1 MLLQVLARSSISDIW
16 LLRVRLILRCLGSAA
31 LSAQALLGSLV
42 VVNPD
47 ILLLSG
53 EEVCVSRSL
62 IVGCVKLAEGLVD
75 RLVAHVGQH
84 LRKHGFR
91 LIERLVL
98 VLLLWC
104 LQVAQRGMV

>member
-16 LLRVRLILRCLGSAA
+16 LLRVQLILWYLSSTA
-31 LSAQALLGSLV
+31 LSAQALLGSLG

-47 ILLLSG
+47 VLLLSG
-53 EEVCVSRSL
+53 EKICMSRSL

-75 RLVAHVGQH
+75 RLVAHVGQN

-98 VLLLWC
+98 VLLLWR

>member
-1 MLLQVLARSSISDIW
+1 M
-16 LLRVRLILRCLGSAA
+16 ILRCLGSTA
-31 LSAQALLGSLV
+31 LSAQALLGSRG

-47 ILLLSG
+47 IMLLSG
-53 EEVCVSRSL
+53 EKVCVSRSR

-84 LRKHGFR
+84 LRKHGLR